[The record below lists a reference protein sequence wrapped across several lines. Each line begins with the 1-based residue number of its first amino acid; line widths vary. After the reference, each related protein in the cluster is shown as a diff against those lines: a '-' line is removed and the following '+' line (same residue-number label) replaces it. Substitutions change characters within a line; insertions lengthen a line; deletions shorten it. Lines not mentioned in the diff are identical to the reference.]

1 MFLLWFLL
9 FFSVTVGRPS
19 ECAPGCPLQRGRPC
33 RGCAGN
39 VATLGSRG
47 AHKFQPASLDVQVL
61 WPALL
66 GGLWN
71 LQAFFYFIFGFD
83 DRERERERN
92 IDLLFYLFMHS
103 LVASVFALTGD
114 WTYSLG
120 ISGWLSNYELPSQD
134 LGFLIA
140 GPAVPPNP
148 LHSTW

>member
-1 MFLLWFLL
+1 M
-9 FFSVTVGRPS
+9 
-19 ECAPGCPLQRGRPC
+19 
-33 RGCAGN
+33 
-39 VATLGSRG
+39 ATLGSRG

-83 DRERERERN
+83 DRERERN

-114 WTYSLG
+114 
-120 ISGWLSNYELPSQD
+120 
-134 LGFLIA
+134 
-140 GPAVPPNP
+140 
-148 LHSTW
+148 